1 MLQTSAKSA
10 VVVGGGIAGL
20 SAAYELQESGFKVT
34 VLEEKHLP
42 GGRMAEEKVG
52 SFMNITR
59 RRYFLPGWH
68 TSRKKTTT
76 VSRTE
81 LVF

>member
-42 GGRMAEEKVG
+42 GGRMAE
-52 SFMNITR
+52 
-59 RRYFLPGWH
+59 
-68 TSRKKTTT
+68 
-76 VSRTE
+76 
-81 LVF
+81 